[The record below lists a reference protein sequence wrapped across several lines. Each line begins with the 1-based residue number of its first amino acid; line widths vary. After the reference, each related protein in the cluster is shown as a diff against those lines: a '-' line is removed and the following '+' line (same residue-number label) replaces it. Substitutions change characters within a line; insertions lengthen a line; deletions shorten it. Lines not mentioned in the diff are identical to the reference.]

1 MDYKVEKK
9 LLHILMENMD
19 EGVHVIDEHGYTQ
32 FYNKAMERIEGLI
45 PDEVV
50 GKHFSDIF
58 PRLQT
63 TSTLMQAIEH
73 NQVVEN
79 YRQDYRNLRG
89 ERISSINYTYPI
101 IVEGHN
107 RGAVEISSNVSL
119 VEELSSKIEQL
130 LPTPELATRPNY
142 YTFDTIIGSS
152 SLMLEAIRVAK
163 RCAATD
169 ATVLVVGQTGTGKEM
184 FAQSI
189 HNHSKRS
196 AYPFVAINCAALAE
210 SLLESL
216 LFGTVKGAFTGSVDR
231 KGLFEQANH
240 GTLFLDEI
248 NTMSLNLQA
257 KLLRVIQESFVRKV
271 GGNSDIPI
279 DVRII
284 AATNQSPQRQVEE
297 GSLRRDLY
305 YRLNVMRL
313 DLPTLAQRPEDIA
326 ELAEYFV
333 RKFAHR
339 TDQAITGLSDDLIEA
354 LKRHDFK
361 GNVRE
366 LEHLIEAAMTLK
378 EESGLLDVSD
388 LPSHF
393 FLDVDDQLVRLYRED
408 QPLDEYLAD
417 IERNLIRSAFYK
429 EKGHVSNTARRLGM
443 PRQNLQY
450 KLKKYGII

>member
-1 MDYKVEKK
+1 MGNKIQTKILQ
-9 LLHILMENMD
+9 LLLENMD
-19 EGVHVIDEHGYTQ
+19 EGVHVLDEHGYTLV
-32 FYNKAMERIEGLI
+32 YNRAMERIEGLL
-45 PDEVV
+45 PEEVV
-50 GKHFSDIF
+50 GKHFSETF
-58 PRLQT
+58 PQLQT
-63 TSTLMQAIEH
+63 TSTLLQAIEH
-73 NQVVEN
+73 NQVIEN
-79 YRQDYRNLRG
+79 YRQDYRNFRG

-101 IVEGHN
+101 NVEGQV
-107 RGAVEISSNVSL
+107 RGAMEISTNVTL
-119 VEELSSKIEQL
+119 VEELSSKIEKL
-130 LPTPELATRPNY
+130 LPTPELPIKPNY
-142 YTFDTIIGSS
+142 FTFDSIIGSS
-152 SLMLEAIRVAK
+152 LLMKEAIRVAK

-169 ATVLVVGQTGTGKEM
+169 ATVLIVGQTGTGKEM

-189 HNHSKRS
+189 HNQSQRSKH
-196 AYPFVAINCAALAE
+196 PFIAINCAALAE

-216 LFGTVKGAFTGSVDR
+216 LFGTVKGAFTDSVDR

-248 NTMSLNLQA
+248 NSMSLNLQA

-271 GGNSDIPI
+271 GGSTDIPI

-313 DLPTLAQRPEDIA
+313 DLPSLAQRPEDIE
-326 ELAEYFV
+326 ELAEYFLD
-333 RKFAHR
+333 KFRHK
-339 TDQAITGLSDDLIEA
+339 TDQTISGITPDFLEA

-366 LEHLIEAAMTLK
+366 LEHLLEAAVTLK
-378 EESGLLDVSD
+378 ESSGVLEVND
-388 LPSHF
+388 LPKHF
-393 FLDVDDQLVRLYRED
+393 FLEVDDQMISFYRED
-408 QPLDEYLAD
+408 QPLSEYLAD
-417 IERNLIRSAFYK
+417 IERNLIRSAFYR
-429 EKGHVSNTARRLGM
+429 EKGSVSSAAKRLGM